1 MLLSGIT
8 TSGVFILLVLVKNL
22 HLILRIHQNINNNKM
37 MKHLKLTTYKHLD
50 LNINQAD
57 RFSNGAFA
65 ALSLKL

>member
-1 MLLSGIT
+1 
-8 TSGVFILLVLVKNL
+8 
-22 HLILRIHQNINNNKM
+22 M

-57 RFSNGAFA
+57 RFSNSAFA